1 MIKLFEGATT
11 LLAYAMIMSAFL
23 FGIFCIGNSL
33 YKTHQSKE
41 CSLLGGI
48 PVEVANYI
56 HCHE

>member
-1 MIKLFEGATT
+1 MIKLLEGITT
-11 LLAYAMIMSAFL
+11 LLAYAMIISAFF
-23 FGIFCIGNSL
+23 FGMFCIGNSL

-41 CSLLGGI
+41 CSQAGGI